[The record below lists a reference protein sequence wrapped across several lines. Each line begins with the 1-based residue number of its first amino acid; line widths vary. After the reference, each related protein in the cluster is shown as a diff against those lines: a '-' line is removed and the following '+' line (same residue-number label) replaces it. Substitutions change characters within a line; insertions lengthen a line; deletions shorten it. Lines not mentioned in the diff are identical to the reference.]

1 MKVRILKSFSDKF
14 NRQLQYIS
22 ADKPLA
28 SKKFRKDVIVLIKK
42 LSDFPYKHRQS
53 IFFENEDIRNL
64 IFKGYIIIYRV
75 KNTDIE
81 VFGFIK
87 YEEFLKS

>member
-1 MKVRILKSFSDKF
+1 MKIIILKSFSDKF

-28 SKKFRKDVIVLIKK
+28 AKKFRKDVIALIRKI
-42 LSDFPYKHRQS
+42 SDFPYKHRQS
-53 IFFENEDIRNL
+53 IFFENENIRDL
-64 IFKGYIIIYRV
+64 IFKGYIIVYRV
-75 KNTDIE
+75 KDIDIE